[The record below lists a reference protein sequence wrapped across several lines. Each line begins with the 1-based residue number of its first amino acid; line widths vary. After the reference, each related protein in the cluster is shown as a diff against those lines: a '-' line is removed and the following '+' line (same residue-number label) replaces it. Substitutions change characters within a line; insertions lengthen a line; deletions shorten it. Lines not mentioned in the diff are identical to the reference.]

1 MKKILVPL
9 TGRPLDRR
17 AVAAA
22 FLVAERFAAHVEG
35 LSVMPQVEI
44 RSSVESAAIPKAL
57 AEQLI
62 RIGQAEQSAVVDG
75 AHRLFDEFRAR
86 HGGLQSDAAPDA
98 KPDPAGKPGGGGLS
112 ASWRQATGPLA
123 ETVADEARLA
133 DLVVIAQASDGTNAM
148 GPVIEAALFG
158 SGRPLLL
165 APLPEP
171 ASVGTAVAVAWDGGS
186 AAARA
191 VAMALPFLHRADK
204 VVILSTGSAD
214 PGRVADPER
223 LGRYLALHGVAAV
236 QHRMAVSGQAVSRAL
251 LDDARDLGCDLL
263 VMGAYGHSRVRERVW
278 GGVTLDMLREPSGL
292 PILMAH

>member
-22 FLVAERFAAHVEG
+22 FLVAERFGAHVEG

-62 RIGQAEQSAVVDG
+62 RIGQTEQAAVVEG
-75 AHRLFDEFRAR
+75 AHRLFDEFCAR
-86 HGGLQSDAAPDA
+86 HGGLRIDAAPGTADHPAA
-98 KPDPAGKPGGGGLS
+98 KPGIGLS

-123 ETVADEARLA
+123 ETVAEEARLA

-171 ASVGTAVAVAWDGGS
+171 SSLGTAVAVAWDGGS

-191 VAMALPFLHRADK
+191 VAMALPFLHRAEK
-204 VVILSTGSAD
+204 VVILSSGSAD

-223 LGRYLALHGVAAV
+223 LGRYLALHGVATI
-236 QHRMAVSGQAVSRAL
+236 QHRLAVSGQAVSRAL
-251 LDDARDLGCDLL
+251 LDNARDLGCDLM

-292 PILMAH
+292 SILMAH

>member
-22 FLVAERFAAHVEG
+22 FLAAERFGARVEG

-44 RSSVESAAIPKAL
+44 RTSIESAAIPKAL
-57 AEQLI
+57 VEQLM
-62 RIGQAEQSAVVDG
+62 RIGQAEQAEVVDA
-75 AHRLFDEFRAR
+75 AHQLFDEAAAR
-86 HGGLQSDAAPDA
+86 HPGLATDWQ
-98 KPDPAGKPGGGGLS
+98 
-112 ASWRQATGPLA
+112 QATGPLA
-123 ETVADEARLA
+123 ETIAEEARLA
-133 DLVVIAQASDGTNAM
+133 DLAVIAQASDGTNAM
-148 GPVIEAALFG
+148 GPAIEAALFG

-171 ASVGTAVAVAWDGGS
+171 SSLGRVVAVTWDGGA

-191 VAMALPFLHRADK
+191 VAAALPFLHRADR
-204 VVILSTGSAD
+204 VVVLSANAAAAGRSAD
-214 PGRVADPER
+214 PDR
-223 LGRYLALHGVAAV
+223 LSGHLALHGVTAEI
-236 QHRMAVSGQAVSRAL
+236 HRIAVSGQSISKAL
-251 LDDARDLGCDLL
+251 LDAARDLGSDLL

-278 GGVTLDMLREPSGL
+278 GGVTLDVLREPAAL